1 MIWLKNFAKLDESEL
16 AEVYAAR
23 SDKGLLAFWGAPS
36 VSFAEFKNIAKSADK
51 TRFAVFDEDDFFG
64 VIEFG
69 NISAQGAELSFY
81 KNPKIPRVG
90 NTLMKEAVRYA
101 SQNLGLKFLT
111 ATVDK
116 NNRKARS
123 LLTRSGFV
131 ENGGTDQISMKK
143 FITKVENEKQI

>member
-1 MIWLKNFAKLDESEL
+1 MIWLKNFAKLAEDEL

-23 SDKGLLAFWGAPS
+23 NDKGLLSFWGES
-36 VSFAEFKNIAKSADK
+36 GVSLAEFKNLAKSADK

-69 NISAQGAELSFY
+69 DISAQGAELSFY
-81 KNPKIPRVG
+81 KNPQIPRVG
-90 NTLMKEAVRYA
+90 NILIKEAVRYA

-111 ATVDK
+111 ASVAK

-131 ENGGTDQISMKK
+131 ETGGAERISMKK